1 MKFPRSNWKE
11 IYTNQIRKKLIF
23 STTLKKN
30 QQPTLENDTPPDI
43 PHLDC
48 QLDEIT
54 LTALEVKDVIKNLD
68 INKAAGPD
76 PVHNRLLIV
85 AADVISEPQ
94 THLWV
99 RMGKPGLLVT
109 FETKIRVLQNWN
121 MKTAQFFFKHTNNC
135 VILTIFFFRLTNS
148 I

>member
-23 STTLKKN
+23 STTLKKI

-94 THLWV
+94 TRHLFNRWLNE
-99 RMGKPGLLVT
+99 GT
-109 FETKIRVLQNWN
+109 FPLQWKTSTKKNNHKKRIKNYVL
-121 MKTAQFFFKHTNNC
+121 
-135 VILTIFFFRLTNS
+135 
-148 I
+148 